1 MQTFASRAASKRAAQ
16 VIVIMTKLFKSTL
29 LAALFSLLISAAYA
43 EQAPVSIRGKI
54 TEFRGYVMYGL
65 TVTARDNS
73 TGREYQAVSDDKGFF
88 SFEGLE
94 PGSYALES
102 YRRESIRDAN
112 VVDNRIAR
120 RGPAQSQPG
129 NSRCEAVRD
138 RPCVRSSGA

>member
-102 YRRESIRDAN
+102 QCE
-112 VVDNRIAR
+112 
-120 RGPAQSQPG
+120 GSQDMVGHASVKAGSTTEVELLSFP
-129 NSRCEAVRD
+129 
-138 RPCVRSSGA
+138 